1 MTLEHSVVKSLFQ
14 EHIDTK
20 FPSGAEK
27 LVEWNVPTGEGANR
41 SFFFSDHDSV
51 FELSI
56 QTSDGQ
62 ASENILHI
70 VFVMNDDENN
80 SKILVTSDAVSD
92 ANYSRIIPNSIA
104 LKELKEA
111 LKVFDNL
118 NTF

>member
-1 MTLEHSVVKSLFQ
+1 
-14 EHIDTK
+14 
-20 FPSGAEK
+20 
-27 LVEWNVPTGEGANR
+27 
-41 SFFFSDHDSV
+41 
-51 FELSI
+51 
-56 QTSDGQ
+56 
-62 ASENILHI
+62 
-70 VFVMNDDENN
+70 MNDDENN